1 MKNRFKI
8 NDKIVQYRHDLV
20 IRKGTV
26 VKGPFRVENVDHY
39 HVVWDWECPHHAAVS
54 PMFKQDV
61 NLICDM
67 KSTKYRYELYNQLI
81 KFETGMGNTYM
92 NPLIVNNFSKINH

>member
-8 NDKIVQYRHDLV
+8 NDKIAQYRYEDV

-26 VKGPFRVENVDHY
+26 VKGPFRVDNVDHY
-39 HVVWDWECPHHAAVS
+39 HVVWDWECPTYAAVS
-54 PMFKQDV
+54 PEFKQDV

-67 KSTKYRYELYNQLI
+67 ESTKYRYELSSLLI
-81 KFETGMGNTYM
+81 NLK
-92 NPLIVNNFSKINH
+92 

>member
-8 NDKIVQYRHDLV
+8 NDKIAQYRYEDV

-39 HVVWDWECPHHAAVS
+39 HVVWDWECPHHAAT
-54 PMFKQDV
+54 PGFKQDV

-67 KSTKYRYELYNQLI
+67 KSKKYRYELSSRLVN
-81 KFETGMGNTYM
+81 FETGTGLVY
-92 NPLIVNNFSKINH
+92 NN